1 MSIDHKVYYQF
12 ISVVALSTTAHATLP
27 ADATHFIFEG
37 QTKTN
42 THINVGFNGT
52 YNSTNSTWTGRSE
65 IAVIPGQVYPLQG
78 TGYVPKISATGST
91 GAFATNVACF
101 KVLAI

>member
-1 MSIDHKVYYQF
+1 MSIDHKLYYQI
-12 ISVVALSTTAHATLP
+12 ISVVTLSTTAHATLP

-37 QTKTN
+37 NDKKD

-52 YNSTNSTWTGRSE
+52 YNPTTTSWTGRLE
-65 IAVIPGQVYPLQG
+65 VGVAPGQIYPLQG

-91 GAFATNVACF
+91 GVHANKIACF
-101 KVLAI
+101 KVVAI

>member
-1 MSIDHKVYYQF
+1 MNIDHKLYYQI
-12 ISVVALSTTAHATLP
+12 ISVVSLSTSAHATLP

-37 QTKTN
+37 HDKKD

-52 YNSTNSTWTGRSE
+52 YSNNTWTGRLE
-65 IAVIPGQVYPLQG
+65 IGVIPGQIYPLQG

-91 GAFATNVACF
+91 GANANKIACF